1 MPGSDLADRKWREI
15 FEQQRI
21 LQSVADEGRAFVTAE
36 SINQTIRASL
46 EQARTLCKI
55 DYRQVLPRVMA
66 ENGLAILATTNG
78 TYCIGHFDPFVD
90 IPPSRFGRAVEK
102 ALPQGFVTLD
112 AGAITSESRALDA
125 ALHSGML
132 EDVFGEEARLTLRG
146 RTYSTEFALTLGST
160 RLSIRGVQ
168 MEVDG
173 GYEGH
178 EGIHLVEAKMNPL
191 DNVSIRQVLYPML
204 HWRVVAAASRCHKEI
219 HSYLLVYDSPWFKF
233 TPFVSDGDSLA
244 ADAHGQRVFRLHE
257 DRMLDLAAVEAS
269 AGPNRTDPIVPFPQA
284 NDMDKVLTM
293 LTLIG
298 SSDGSTR
305 WELFIDFGMDIRQ
318 IDYYVGVLRW
328 MRLCAKDNSE
338 SGNILRLT
346 DEGRRVFSMSRIA
359 RLQEMAQIVFTDP
372 IARAALRGTTDIEN
386 AALWENNGLMLSA
399 STRHRRAQTIGKW
412 VAYFR
417 AVAGEQRHTTR

>member
-1 MPGSDLADRKWREI
+1 
-15 FEQQRI
+15 
-21 LQSVADEGRAFVTAE
+21 
-36 SINQTIRASL
+36 
-46 EQARTLCKI
+46 
-55 DYRQVLPRVMA
+55 MA

-78 TYCIGHFDPFVD
+78 MYCIGHFDPFVD
-90 IPPSRFGRAVEK
+90 IPPLRFGCAVEK

-112 AGAITSESRALDA
+112 AAAITSESRALDA

-132 EDVFGEEARLTLRG
+132 EDVFGEEARLTVRG
-146 RTYSTEFALTLGST
+146 RTYSTEFALTLGGT
-160 RLSIRGVQ
+160 RLSVRGVQ

-204 HWRVVAAASRCHKEI
+204 HWRVVATASQCHKEI

-233 TPFVSDGDSLA
+233 TPFVYDGDSLA
-244 ADAHGQRVFRLHE
+244 ADAQGQRVFRLHE
-257 DRMLDLAAVEAS
+257 GRMLDLAAVEAS
-269 AGPNRTDPIVPFPQA
+269 TGPNRTDPIVPFPQA

-298 SSDGSTR
+298 SSDGCTR
-305 WELFIDFGMDIRQ
+305 WELFTDFGMDIRQ

-338 SGNILRLT
+338 SGNVLRLT

-372 IARAALRGTTDIEN
+372 IARAALSGTTDIEN
-386 AALWENNGLMLSA
+386 AALWENSGLMLSTN
-399 STRHRRAQTIGKW
+399 TRHRRAQTISKW

-417 AVAGEQRHTTR
+417 AVENEQRHTTR